1 MKRIWRLIL
10 SLTLVLCMT
19 ACVGGS
25 EGGIGEKSLPNPSG
39 SGTTSAAPV
48 SPGSLDQNADSLSG
62 TYWTAV
68 RYESYNDMYGRTE
81 VSQMPTDR
89 WWADLFLNE
98 DGTAQF
104 REVVGD
110 CFNIYMADVPW
121 IIESDNTLRL
131 KDESGDAEYDV
142 TGRLENGCL
151 ILEIPYEEVFYL
163 EEAERPGPGG
173 ELCPANL
180 NGVWRM
186 TRIEENGRQ
195 YNAREEGIASM
206 LLFSSIWRDWDDG
219 RYTLQA
225 DYYFANSL
233 DTDEPEYRQALELWL
248 KPLDRPLFEGISNEL
263 WSAQLSDEATGLELF
278 LTLTDP
284 DTLYLQEH
292 DQHNGSASVRTAV
305 YERADSLLPESLRDV
320 LYEEPDDSLIF
331 YWPNPPENI
340 SAPLE
345 AMTVT
350 KLEENG
356 RDKLLVVGSWYGTRV
371 MFCTG
376 KGIWDDDGT
385 LLDWIA
391 DETVYDG
398 TVNMNDPLWFSLTI
412 PEGEPN
418 LCMHINR
425 SWDDMWFLWPITNT
439 NGYLISEGTYL
450 TPLIK

>member
-1 MKRIWRLIL
+1 MKRLWMLIL
-10 SLTLVLCMT
+10 SLLLVLCMT
-19 ACVGGS
+19 ACVDGS
-25 EGGIGEKSLPNPSG
+25 EGGSGEKSLPNPSG
-39 SGTTSAAPV
+39 SGTTSAASV
-48 SPGSLDQNADSLSG
+48 TPGSSDPNADTLSG

-68 RYESYNDMYGRTE
+68 RYESYNDMFGRTE

-180 NGVWRM
+180 NGIWRM
-186 TRIEENGRQ
+186 TLIEENGRQ
-195 YNAREEGIASM
+195 YNEREEGMASM

-263 WSAQLSDEATGLELF
+263 WSSQL
-278 LTLTDP
+278 
-284 DTLYLQEH
+284 
-292 DQHNGSASVRTAV
+292 
-305 YERADSLLPESLRDV
+305 
-320 LYEEPDDSLIF
+320 
-331 YWPNPPENI
+331 
-340 SAPLE
+340 
-345 AMTVT
+345 
-350 KLEENG
+350 
-356 RDKLLVVGSWYGTRV
+356 
-371 MFCTG
+371 
-376 KGIWDDDGT
+376 
-385 LLDWIA
+385 
-391 DETVYDG
+391 
-398 TVNMNDPLWFSLTI
+398 
-412 PEGEPN
+412 
-418 LCMHINR
+418 
-425 SWDDMWFLWPITNT
+425 
-439 NGYLISEGTYL
+439 
-450 TPLIK
+450 